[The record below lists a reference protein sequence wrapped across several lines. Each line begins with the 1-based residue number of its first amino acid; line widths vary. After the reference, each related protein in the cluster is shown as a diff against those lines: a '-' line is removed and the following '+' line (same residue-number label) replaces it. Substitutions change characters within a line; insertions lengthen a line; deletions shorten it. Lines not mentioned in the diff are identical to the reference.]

1 MKKVLIVDKMS
12 VQAEKVFTANG
23 ISFDKKIGLSEE
35 EICGIVTEYEGIVV
49 RSATKITSKIIQCG
63 KKLKVLGR
71 AGIGVDNIDIDAAT
85 KNGIVVMNTPFGN
98 SITTA
103 EHTISLMMSLARN
116 IPQAS
121 KSTKEGKW
129 EKSKFMGTEL
139 FGKTLG
145 MIGCGNIGSLV
156 VERCLGLKMKVFV
169 FDPFLSKD
177 QTEKI
182 GAKKVE
188 LEEIL
193 INSDFI
199 TLHTPLT
206 DKTKGILNKNN
217 LSKCKDNVKIIN
229 CARGGLIV
237 EDDLIELINK
247 GKISGAALDVF
258 SEEPP
263 TNKKLF
269 NVDNLILTPHLGAS
283 TSEAQEN
290 VAIQVAQQI
299 SDYLNNDVIVN
310 SINVSPISLED
321 APKLKPFIDLSLKLG
336 KFGGQIIENTISKIN
351 ITFKGEIS
359 SLNTKPL
366 IANVVAGIFSNRMES
381 VNLINAETIAKQKNI
396 EIISS
401 YQTETSIHTSEIH
414 INISTTD
421 EEFNYAGIIFA
432 NNSRIISIMNM
443 RIECEISPNML
454 YILNNDK
461 PGFIGS
467 LGTLLGS
474 KNINI
479 ANFNL
484 GRTGQGEA
492 VSLLEL
498 DQFLNKSVIDD
509 LQKLNNIRKV
519 KALKF

>member
-1 MKKVLIVDKMS
+1 MKKILIADKMS
-12 VQAEKVFTANG
+12 VQAEKVFNANG
-23 ISFDKKIGLSEE
+23 ISFDRKVGLSEDA
-35 EICGIVTEYEGIVV
+35 ICKIINEYEGIVV
-49 RSATKITSKIIQCG
+49 RSATKITKKIIQAG
-63 KKLKVLGR
+63 SKLKVLGR
-71 AGIGVDNIDIDAAT
+71 AGIGVDNIDIEAAT
-85 KNGIVVMNTPFGN
+85 NSGIVVMNTPFGN

-156 VERCLGLKMKVFV
+156 AERCIGLKMKVHV
-169 FDPFLSKD
+169 YDPFLTQE

-193 INSDFI
+193 AHADFI

-206 DKTKGILNKNN
+206 DQTKGILNKEN
-217 LSKCKDNVKIIN
+217 LSKCKKIVKIIN

-237 EDDLIELINK
+237 EQDLIELINE

-263 TNKKLF
+263 KNNNLF
-269 NVDNLILTPHLGAS
+269 NEDNLILTPHLGAS

-310 SINVSPISLED
+310 SINVSPISIED

-336 KFGGQIIENTISKIN
+336 KFGGQVIENTISKIN
-351 ITFKGEIS
+351 ITFKGEIAT
-359 SLNTKPL
+359 LNTKPL

-381 VNLINAETIAKQKNI
+381 VNLINAESIAKQKNI

-401 YQTETSIHTSEIH
+401 YQSETSIHTSEIH
-414 INISTTD
+414 VNISTVGED
-421 EEFNYAGIIFA
+421 FNYAGIIFA
-432 NNSRIISIMNM
+432 NSCRIISIMNM
-443 RIECEISPNML
+443 RIEGEISPNML
-454 YILNNDK
+454 YVSNNDK

-467 LGTLLGS
+467 LGTLLGN
-474 KNINI
+474 KKINI

-484 GRTGQGEA
+484 GRTGEGDA

-498 DQFLNKSVIDD
+498 DQFLNETVMSD
-509 LQKLNNIRKV
+509 LQNLNNVKKV

>member
-1 MKKVLIVDKMS
+1 MYL
-12 VQAEKVFTANG
+12 
-23 ISFDKKIGLSEE
+23 
-35 EICGIVTEYEGIVV
+35 
-49 RSATKITSKIIQCG
+49 
-63 KKLKVLGR
+63 LK
-71 AGIGVDNIDIDAAT
+71 
-85 KNGIVVMNTPFGN
+85 
-98 SITTA
+98 
-103 EHTISLMMSLARN
+103 E
-116 IPQAS
+116 
-121 KSTKEGKW
+121 
-129 EKSKFMGTEL
+129 
-139 FGKTLG
+139 
-145 MIGCGNIGSLV
+145 
-156 VERCLGLKMKVFV
+156 
-169 FDPFLSKD
+169 LSKEFPN
-177 QTEKI
+177 QVLFYSSEGGRYI
-182 GAKKVE
+182 
-188 LEEIL
+188 
-193 INSDFI
+193 
-199 TLHTPLT
+199 
-206 DKTKGILNKNN
+206 NKNN
-217 LSKCKDNVKIIN
+217 LSKCKENVKIIN

-237 EDDLIELINK
+237 EDDLIELMTQD
-247 GKISGAALDVF
+247 KISGAALDVF

-263 TNKKLF
+263 TNKKLLD
-269 NVDNLILTPHLGAS
+269 VDNLILTPHLGAS

-310 SINVSPISLED
+310 SINVSPISPED

-351 ITFKGEIS
+351 ITFKGKVS

-401 YQTETSIHTSEIH
+401 FQTETSIHTSEIH
-414 INISTTD
+414 ISISTAD

-443 RIECEISPNML
+443 RIEGELSPNML

-484 GRTGQGEA
+484 GRTGKGEA

-498 DQFLNKSVIDD
+498 DQYLNDSVIND
-509 LQKLNNIRKV
+509 LQKLNNIKKV

>member
-1 MKKVLIVDKMS
+1 M
-12 VQAEKVFTANG
+12 
-23 ISFDKKIGLSEE
+23 
-35 EICGIVTEYEGIVV
+35 
-49 RSATKITSKIIQCG
+49 
-63 KKLKVLGR
+63 
-71 AGIGVDNIDIDAAT
+71 
-85 KNGIVVMNTPFGN
+85 
-98 SITTA
+98 
-103 EHTISLMMSLARN
+103 
-116 IPQAS
+116 
-121 KSTKEGKW
+121 
-129 EKSKFMGTEL
+129 
-139 FGKTLG
+139 
-145 MIGCGNIGSLV
+145 
-156 VERCLGLKMKVFV
+156 
-169 FDPFLSKD
+169 
-177 QTEKI
+177 
-182 GAKKVE
+182 
-188 LEEIL
+188 
-193 INSDFI
+193 
-199 TLHTPLT
+199 
-206 DKTKGILNKNN
+206 
-217 LSKCKDNVKIIN
+217 
-229 CARGGLIV
+229 
-237 EDDLIELINK
+237 
-247 GKISGAALDVF
+247 
-258 SEEPP
+258 
-263 TNKKLF
+263 
-269 NVDNLILTPHLGAS
+269 ILTPHLGAS

-321 APKLKPFIDLSLKLG
+321 APKLKPFIDLSFKLG
-336 KFGGQIIENTISKIN
+336 KFGGQIIESTISKIN

-401 YQTETSIHTSEIH
+401 FQTETSIHTSEIH
-414 INISTTD
+414 INISTAD

-443 RIECEISPNML
+443 RIEGEISPNML

-467 LGTLLGS
+467 LGSLLGS

-498 DQFLNKSVIDD
+498 DQYLNDSVIND
-509 LQKLNNIRKV
+509 LQKLNNIKKV

>member
-1 MKKVLIVDKMS
+1 MIKILIADKMS
-12 VQAEKVFTANG
+12 VQADKVFTANS
-23 ISFDKKIGLSEE
+23 IHFDKKTGLSEE
-35 EICGIVTEYEGIVV
+35 EICQIVEEYDGIVI
-49 RSATKITSKIIQCG
+49 RSATKITKKIINSS
-63 KKLKVLGR
+63 KRLKVIGR
-71 AGIGVDNIDIDAAT
+71 AGIGVDNIDIEAAT
-85 KNGIVVMNTPFGN
+85 NKGIVVMNTPFGN

-129 EKSKFMGTEL
+129 EKSKFMGTEF

-156 VERCLGLKMKVFV
+156 AERCIGLKMKVHI

-182 GAKKVE
+182 GGKKVD
-188 LEEIL
+188 LEELL
-193 INSDFI
+193 IHSDFI

-206 DKTKGILNKNN
+206 NQTKGILNIEN
-217 LSKCKDNVKIIN
+217 LTKCKSSVKIIN

-237 EDDLIELINK
+237 EEDLIALLKN

-263 TNKKLF
+263 KNKNLL
-269 NVDNLILTPHLGAS
+269 NIDNLILTPHLGAS

-299 SDYLNNDVIVN
+299 SDYLNDDIIVN
-310 SINVSPISLED
+310 SINVSPISFED
-321 APKLKPFIDLSLKLG
+321 APKLKPFLDLSLKLG
-336 KFGGQIIENTISKIN
+336 KFGGQIIEDTIIKIN
-351 ITFKGEIS
+351 ITFKGEIA

-366 IANVVAGIFSNRMES
+366 ISNIIAGIFSNRMES

-396 EIISS
+396 EIITS
-401 YQTETSIHTSEIH
+401 YQNEAFNHSSEIH
-414 INISTTD
+414 VSISTS
-421 EEFNYAGIIFA
+421 EEIFKYSGTIFA
-432 NNSRIISIMNM
+432 NTARIISIMNM
-443 RIECEISPNML
+443 RIEGEISPNML
-454 YILNNDK
+454 FISNNDK

-474 KNINI
+474 EKVNI

-484 GRTGQGEA
+484 GRTGKGEA

-498 DQFLNKSVIDD
+498 DEFLNDSLI
-509 LQKLNNIRKV
+509 LALEKLTNIKIV